1 MNLQEFKKEMFKNPE
16 FKKEYERFDLW
27 FEIQQWW
34 FELKIRLK
42 RFSRPQL
49 SMKKK
54 LKKHKHK
61 FINKW
66 LWSKIR
72 FAEVCECGYIVPG
85 ENNWGPD

>member
-42 RFSRPQL
+42 RFSRP
-49 SMKKK
+49 
-54 LKKHKHK
+54 
-61 FINKW
+61 
-66 LWSKIR
+66 
-72 FAEVCECGYIVPG
+72 
-85 ENNWGPD
+85 